1 MIPNDNKTGKYL
13 FLNSDLK
20 NKKRLTSISRLD
32 TNDVMILTW
41 VICLKNYTG
50 KMVVSL
56 LSNPLPGQYKTV
68 VAELPL
74 ATFHASLAKSVG
86 RITKQTTYSRQL
98 IPPGIET
105 IGSSSNLMAKSETI
119 LTYA

>member
-1 MIPNDNKTGKYL
+1 
-13 FLNSDLK
+13 
-20 NKKRLTSISRLD
+20 
-32 TNDVMILTW
+32 
-41 VICLKNYTG
+41 
-50 KMVVSL
+50 MVVSL